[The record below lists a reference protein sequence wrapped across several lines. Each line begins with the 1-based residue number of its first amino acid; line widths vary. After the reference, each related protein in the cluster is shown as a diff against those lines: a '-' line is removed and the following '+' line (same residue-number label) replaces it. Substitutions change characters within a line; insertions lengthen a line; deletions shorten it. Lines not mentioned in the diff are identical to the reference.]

1 MLTFYMG
8 AGDKNSGLYAFE
20 ANILSNEL
28 CPRLSF
34 LFIRNG
40 TEAIFP
46 VFPTSELSPHPQSYL
61 SSLSALEGSTRLPS
75 TPGWKGDLGV
85 LGWGVQL
92 RDSPGLSTSDL
103 LGS

>member
-46 VFPTSELSPHPQSYL
+46 VFPTSELSPQPPFPNRPL
-61 SSLSALEGSTRLPS
+61 SHGSLGLLIEAQ
-75 TPGWKGDLGV
+75 PGGH
-85 LGWGVQL
+85 
-92 RDSPGLSTSDL
+92 SEL
-103 LGS
+103 L